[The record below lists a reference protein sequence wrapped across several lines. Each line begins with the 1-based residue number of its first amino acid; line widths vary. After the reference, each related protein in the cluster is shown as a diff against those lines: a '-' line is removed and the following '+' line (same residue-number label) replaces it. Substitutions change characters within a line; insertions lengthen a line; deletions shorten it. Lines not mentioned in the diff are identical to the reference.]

1 MRLFKHVLNPVSS
14 DQWNYESDNSKFPVR
29 CTKEVVWTHWPK
41 WFLKEETT
49 LAHQKRKKYLL
60 MHSLR
65 AIQTLE
71 VNNSQL
77 QSKFVLDHLT
87 NEHTQTLSAFYT
99 GFSSWG
105 VICTPTKISWCG
117 NSKIAKTS
125 SIKMHQKIFFRAC
138 ARKQLPTL
146 LLFHRAK
153 ILFLCFYQHSRAKT
167 DTLSWVKVVNLLWV
181 FQIHISRKNTRSQQ
195 ILNEIA

>member
-125 SIKMHQKIFFRAC
+125 SIKKHQKIFFN
-138 ARKQLPTL
+138 
-146 LLFHRAK
+146 
-153 ILFLCFYQHSRAKT
+153 YQHYFCFMGRKYYFCASINILVPNQ
-167 DTLSWVKVVNLLWV
+167 TLYREL
-181 FQIHISRKNTRSQQ
+181 RS
-195 ILNEIA
+195 